1 MISWETILPST
12 PSSVID
18 SAISHSIQPSIQ
30 SSTQSSI
37 QSSHEMQL
45 GQHVVLSLPQNKKGA
60 ERRPSSITW
69 P

>member
-1 MISWETILPST
+1 MISWETILPSM

-30 SSTQSSI
+30 SSTQSS
-37 QSSHEMQL
+37 HEMHL

-60 ERRPSSITW
+60 DRRPS
-69 P
+69 